1 MKTKEQKALLKKC
14 RHRAE
19 IPVTIVAI
27 VLTVAVAVLIVFL
40 FGSVG
45 KNQQAE
51 EILIE
56 QFEYEQT
63 DIDFAVKCGKYL
75 LTATVA
81 ARWIPIVKSIYNRV
95 MCYSADRLTAELI
108 SREECITVFL
118 ERYMQS
124 TYESERRDEYIK
136 RLKDQ
141 KLTFTERLSAALY
154 NLTQDTPSYPDRIR
168 ALMDER
174 NHGRVV

>member
-1 MKTKEQKALLKKC
+1 MKTKEQKALL
-14 RHRAE
+14 
-19 IPVTIVAI
+19 
-27 VLTVAVAVLIVFL
+27 IVFL

-45 KNQQAE
+45 M
-51 EILIE
+51 
-56 QFEYEQT
+56 
-63 DIDFAVKCGKYL
+63 
-75 LTATVA
+75 
-81 ARWIPIVKSIYNRV
+81 YNRV

-141 KLTFTERLSAALY
+141 KLTFTERPARLCI
-154 NLTQDTPSYPDRIR
+154 T
-168 ALMDER
+168 
-174 NHGRVV
+174 

>member
-1 MKTKEQKALLKKC
+1 
-14 RHRAE
+14 
-19 IPVTIVAI
+19 
-27 VLTVAVAVLIVFL
+27 
-40 FGSVG
+40 
-45 KNQQAE
+45 
-51 EILIE
+51 
-56 QFEYEQT
+56 
-63 DIDFAVKCGKYL
+63 
-75 LTATVA
+75 
-81 ARWIPIVKSIYNRV
+81 
-95 MCYSADRLTAELI
+95 MCYSADRLAAELI

-124 TYESERRDEYIK
+124 AYEPERREEYIK